1 MSSFVLARDAVK
13 VSAPSMLSTG
23 SWGSSNASEVS
34 IGCSLENTMATT
46 LTFSSTEALADLR
59 TFLQRAGRVNNSSA
73 RVIAGEGFLQVYVG
87 ILVPRGLLD
96 RTPTVLGLRV
106 SALAEA
112 VQEDTIVPMEAF
124 IHRLGVAAEARLATV
139 TLPASVPS
147 LAWAAITPPRE
158 HWRRRKSISGSDL
171 QAAAQQGIARVA
183 EAVPDNSG
191 EAILQ
196 KVRAE
201 VWGEIIPQA
210 KRIPAGA
217 GFAADAL
224 GFLAERSLSVHSTG
238 PWVRVS
244 SKGGYVLVKFPTG
257 HDFGPDTGED

>member
-1 MSSFVLARDAVK
+1 
-13 VSAPSMLSTG
+13 
-23 SWGSSNASEVS
+23 
-34 IGCSLENTMATT
+34 
-46 LTFSSTEALADLR
+46 
-59 TFLQRAGRVNNSSA
+59 
-73 RVIAGEGFLQVYVG
+73 
-87 ILVPRGLLD
+87 
-96 RTPTVLGLRV
+96 
-106 SALAEA
+106 
-112 VQEDTIVPMEAF
+112 
-124 IHRLGVAAEARLATV
+124 
-139 TLPASVPS
+139 

-191 EAILQ
+191 EAIVQ